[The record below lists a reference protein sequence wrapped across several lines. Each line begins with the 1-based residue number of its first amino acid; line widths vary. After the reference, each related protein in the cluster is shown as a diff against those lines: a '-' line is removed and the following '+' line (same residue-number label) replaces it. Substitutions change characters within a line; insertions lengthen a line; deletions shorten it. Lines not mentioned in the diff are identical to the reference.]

1 MLKESKFTEGF
12 KKAVTK
18 HSTKSLLASIISII
32 VGLII
37 GFIFMLV
44 ASILKPGSSALGG
57 IGILLTGPFNGLNP
71 KYEIGNLIFYMV
83 PIIFTGLS
91 IAIAYKTGLF
101 NIGAPGQFL
110 MGTMGSLLVAL
121 SIDTTGNRFL
131 GILVWILAIIVGML
145 LGMFWGSLVGMLKAL
160 FGLNEVIA
168 SIMLNWIAANIIT
181 WVFKDSPLHNIGEG
195 KDGYLIKTSL
205 TGNFSPT
212 LGLGKLFSSG
222 NISSYIDI
230 GIVIAIV
237 FCVLTWI
244 FMNKTTLGYEMKA
257 CGLNKESAKYAGI
270 NEKKNII
277 LCMAFSGALAAIGG
291 ALYHLN
297 AGIEFKW
304 QSAYQTLPPWGFNG
318 IPVAFL
324 ANCNPLGIILSSMF
338 IRYLSTSG
346 AFLPMVGFNQYF
358 ADIIIAIIIYLAGF
372 TRYFIGRID
381 KRIRDMELA
390 RLLEKEKNGLKSD
403 PPNDN
408 VIVMEEEGKK

>member
-12 KKAVTK
+12 KKAVSK
-18 HSTKSLLASIISII
+18 PQTKSLIASIISII
-32 VGLII
+32 AGLIA
-37 GFIFMLV
+37 GFIFMLI
-44 ASILKPGSSALGG
+44 ASIIKSGSNPFGG
-57 IGILLTGPFNGLNP
+57 FGILLLGPFNGLNP
-71 KYEIGNLIFYMV
+71 RYEIGNLIFYMV
-83 PIIFTGLS
+83 PLIFTGLS
-91 IAIAYKTGLF
+91 IALAYKTGLF

-131 GILVWILAIIVGML
+131 GILVWILAILVGVI
-145 LGMFWGSLVGMLKAL
+145 LGVIWGSLVGVLKAI

-181 WVFKDSPLHNIGEG
+181 WVFKDSPLHNIAEG
-195 KDGYLIKTSL
+195 KDGYLIKTSI

-212 LGLGKLFSSG
+212 LGLGKLFSTG
-222 NISSYIDI
+222 LTNSYIDI
-230 GIVIAIV
+230 GIIIAIL
-237 FCVLTWI
+237 FCILIWV

-257 CGLNKESAKYAGI
+257 CGLNKFSAKYAGI

-277 LCMAFSGALAAIGG
+277 LCMAISGGLAAIGG

-304 QSAYQTLPPWGFNG
+304 QSAYQNLPSWGFNG

-324 ANCNPLGIILSSMF
+324 ANCDPLGIILSSMF
-338 IRYLSTSG
+338 IRYINTSG
-346 AFLPMVGFNQYF
+346 VFLPMVGYNQYF

-372 TRYFIGRID
+372 TRFFISRID
-381 KRIRDMELA
+381 KHAREVELK
-390 RLLEKEKNGLKSD
+390 RLLEKEELKAQLD
-403 PPNDN
+403 PPNDSSDEN
-408 VIVMEEEGKK
+408 IKEEVK